1 MYLFY
6 LNLGIQQYFRIL
18 FLSGATLSAQKRFK
32 NVASTLAFTSCERF
46 WNITLENLSN
56 VSSKTL
62 KESFMKTL
70 IQRLLNVPNVDQT
83 LIKCF

>member
-1 MYLFY
+1 MYLFF

-18 FLSGATLSAQKRFK
+18 FLSGATLSVQKRFK
-32 NVASTLAFTSCERF
+32 NVASALAFTSCERF
-46 WNITLENLSN
+46 WNVTLESLSN

-62 KESFMKTL
+62 KEGCMKTL
-70 IQRLLNVPNVDQT
+70 IQRLLNVPNLDQK